1 MDNIKE
7 TSTFIAAKNQK
18 IYVKI
23 WCPTHKESDLAP
35 IVLMHDSLGSVD
47 LWRDFPRQLAA
58 ATGRTVYAYDRL
70 GFGQSSPHPDLLNVD
85 FVITEAEQVFK
96 TVLDHFHID
105 QFLIMGHSVGGGM
118 SVVIAATYPE
128 RCVGLITIAAQFEV
142 EELTL
147 AGIREAKLGFEQA
160 GQIDRLAR
168 YHGDKAQWVLN
179 AWTETWLS
187 PAFRD
192 WNLAAIVSEVD
203 CPTLVIHGELDEYG
217 TTAQPQQIF
226 AGIGGQAEL
235 QILEGLHHM
244 PHKEQPEL
252 VIALI
257 AAFVQDLE

>member
-1 MDNIKE
+1 MDNIQE
-7 TSTFIAAKNQK
+7 TSTFITAQDQE
-18 IYVKI
+18 IYVKT
-23 WCPTHKESDLAP
+23 WCPAHKESDLAP

-47 LWRDFPRQLAA
+47 LWRDFPPQLAA

-96 TVLDHFHID
+96 TVLDHFDID
-105 QFLIMGHSVGGGM
+105 HFLIMGHSVGGGM

-226 AGIGGQAEL
+226 AGIAGQAEL

-257 AAFVQDLE
+257 AEFVQDLE